1 MESQKKVKHQRGTDY
16 HKGTKSLNN
25 IGESSVLIFF
35 IKIESWSIP
44 TKSYICRFNFS
55 N

>member
-25 IGESSVLIFF
+25 IGELSVFNLFYQNRKLVNSN
-35 IKIESWSIP
+35 KIVYLP
-44 TKSYICRFNFS
+44 L
-55 N
+55 